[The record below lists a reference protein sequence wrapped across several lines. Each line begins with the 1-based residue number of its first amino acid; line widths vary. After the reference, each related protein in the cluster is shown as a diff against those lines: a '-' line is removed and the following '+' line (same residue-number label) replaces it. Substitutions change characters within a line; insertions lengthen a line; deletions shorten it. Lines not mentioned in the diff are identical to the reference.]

1 MELAADRV
9 ALVQAG
15 LERLAEQRGDI
26 TQAVLDRYYAE
37 QAGARESFVHHGEG
51 DLHGLE
57 ARMVS
62 ESIYLLLR
70 WVEEPA
76 AVRIDQASTIVHHND
91 TLKVGPRW
99 YMGLVDAVLAIVLE
113 TVPEEAKQERATWM
127 AIRSEIAAFIDSL
140 RPEFLFAIDPPGLG
154 QNGG

>member
-140 RPEFLFAIDPPGLG
+140 RPELLFAIDPPGCG

>member
-1 MELAADRV
+1 MGSSADRV

-37 QAGARESFVHHGEG
+37 QAGARESFLHHGEG

-99 YMGLVDAVLAIVLE
+99 YMGLIDAVLAIVLE
-113 TVPEEAKQERATWM
+113 TVPTGATHERETWQG
-127 AIRSEIAAFIDSL
+127 IRSEIAAFIDGL
-140 RPEFLFAIDPPGLG
+140 RSEFLFAIDPPGFVH
-154 QNGG
+154 NDD